1 MEHRKWDSKTKFQIV
16 LEGLKTDANVTEVC
30 NRHQISQT
38 QYYKWRDQFLAN
50 GPKTFEREGKDHEK
64 ERLKEQVRKLKTIV
78 GELTV
83 ELKKNDFDD

>member
-50 GPKTFEREGKDHEK
+50 SQKHLSERAKI
-64 ERLKEQVRKLKTIV
+64 T
-78 GELTV
+78 
-83 ELKKNDFDD
+83 KKKGSKNRSGSSKQLSEN